1 MSVRLRIIFSNLTA
15 ILVLSTLSMSVGFLL
30 FWLIAA
36 PLVGGRLNDNLGHI
50 AAWYF
55 LLGGIVVLVLSGI
68 GALWVISFTAKRVTG
83 PLTRLKRAVSEIR
96 DGNLEH
102 ELIVSGDD
110 ELSELSAGFEQMR
123 VRLKDSTRLQEKS
136 EFERRAMMASVTHD
150 LKTPITS
157 ILGYAEGILDGVA
170 STPEKVEE
178 YAAVICKKA
187 RSLQMLSDDL
197 SLLSRLDNA
206 QLPLDKTEEDFGAL
220 IAEVA
225 TEFSHGEQSLS
236 LESDLDEGV
245 FVFADREK
253 MARVL
258 INLLQNS
265 VKYKRPEQ
273 VCAEISLKL
282 LRRGDEALL
291 TLSDKGMGISQSDLP
306 HVFNQ
311 FYRADASRGVQSGSG
326 LGLSIARQL
335 VALHGGKIWIVNNAD
350 FGVSVNISLPLK
362 GDI

>member
-1 MSVRLRIIFSNLTA
+1 MSVRLRIVVSNITA
-15 ILVLSTLSMSVGFLL
+15 ILVLSTLSIAVGFLL

-55 LLGGIVVLVLSGI
+55 LLGGIVVLVLAGI
-68 GALWVISFTAKRVTG
+68 GALWIISVTARRVTG
-83 PLTRLKRAVSEIR
+83 PLNRLKRAVSEIR

-102 ELIVSGDD
+102 ELIVSGND
-110 ELSELSAGFEQMR
+110 EFSELSAGFEQMR
-123 VRLKDSTRLQEKS
+123 VRLKDSTRLQEKA
-136 EFERRAMMASVTHD
+136 EFERRSMMASVTHD

-170 STPEKVEE
+170 STPEKVHE

-187 RSLQMLSDDL
+187 LSLQMLSDDL

-206 QLPLDKTEEDFGAL
+206 QLPLDKTEINFGEL
-220 IAEVA
+220 IDEVA
-225 TEFSHGEQSLS
+225 TEFSHDDQALS
-236 LESDLDEGV
+236 LEMKFDADV
-245 FVFADREK
+245 FVLADREK

-273 VCAEISLKL
+273 VSAEVSLRL
-282 LRRGDEALL
+282 LRQGCEALL
-291 TLSDKGMGISQSDLP
+291 TLSDKGMGISQGDLP
-306 HVFNQ
+306 YVFDQ

-335 VALHGGKIWIVNNAD
+335 IALHGGKIWIVNNAD
-350 FGVSVNISLPLK
+350 VGVSVNISLPLK